1 MKPKKLKMEK
11 LISEKTKVIITYRN
25 YNESVNQ
32 ESRRGVPHIAMIN
45 FINKMNIMLEIR
57 EIAKAPD
64 VSYKM
69 SSNVVIYFHNVGG
82 SVIITLIAPLPDMKV
97 TLRIISLL

>member
-1 MKPKKLKMEK
+1 
-11 LISEKTKVIITYRN
+11 
-25 YNESVNQ
+25 
-32 ESRRGVPHIAMIN
+32 
-45 FINKMNIMLEIR
+45 MNIMLEIR

-82 SVIITLIAPLPDMKV
+82 SVIVTLIASLPNMKV
-97 TLRIISLL
+97 TLRIMPLL